1 MHRNRW
7 GEVKMIIS
15 KAQVQNLLQVYGKNK
30 GVNRVE
36 STPSARSIKKDALAI
51 SDESRVKQ
59 KAMQAIRQADDVRT
73 EKVEELRERISAGT
87 YTLTEDQVAEK
98 MIERAIVDRLI

>member
-1 MHRNRW
+1 
-7 GEVKMIIS
+7 MIIS

-30 GVNRVE
+30 SVNRLE
-36 STPSARSIKKDALAI
+36 SAPAARSMKKDALAI
-51 SDESRVKQ
+51 SDESRIKQ
-59 KAMQAIRQADDVRT
+59 KAMQAVKQADDVRM

-87 YTLTEDQVAEK
+87 YTLSEDQVAEK

>member
-1 MHRNRW
+1 
-7 GEVKMIIS
+7 MIIS

-30 GVNRVE
+30 KINQVE
-36 STPSARSIKKDALAI
+36 SPKAARSMQKDALAI
-51 SDESRVKQ
+51 SDESRLKQ
-59 KAMQAIRQADDVRT
+59 KAMQAIRQADDVRMD
-73 EKVEELRERISAGT
+73 KVQELREQISAGT